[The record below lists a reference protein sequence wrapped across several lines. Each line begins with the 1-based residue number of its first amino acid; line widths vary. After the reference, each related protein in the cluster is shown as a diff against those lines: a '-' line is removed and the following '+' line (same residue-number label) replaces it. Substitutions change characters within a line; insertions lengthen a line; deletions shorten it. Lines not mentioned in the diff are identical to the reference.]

1 MNNLTTF
8 DTICSY
14 TGTLTYTVTSFRR
27 TRTDNTFSLTMKVF
41 PPLNVFKISSDDQIS
56 AVFRVDTPSIK
67 LLSMRYNPQSEEL
80 ELKCE
85 IIGDMV
91 DNTMTVAFVPSATV
105 RAEYTYSVVGSPVVI
120 TIDKDTVSL
129 QFISA
134 SQLAI
139 ADILL
144 YAGYGFSVLGWITCV
159 LGLLMRRL
167 SGI

>member
-1 MNNLTTF
+1 
-8 DTICSY
+8 
-14 TGTLTYTVTSFRR
+14 
-27 TRTDNTFSLTMKVF
+27 
-41 PPLNVFKISSDDQIS
+41 
-56 AVFRVDTPSIK
+56 
-67 LLSMRYNPQSEEL
+67 
-80 ELKCE
+80 
-85 IIGDMV
+85 MV
-91 DNTMTVAFVPSATV
+91 DNTMTVTFVPSATV
-105 RAEYTYSVVGSPVVI
+105 RAEYTYSVVGSPVAI

-159 LGLLMRRL
+159 MGLLLRRL